1 MGESKLNHYT
11 CSNGAEFVISTD
23 AEQVTAAESSEWL
36 RKYMLDSAKDSNK
49 QVIFTI
55 TASPSGML
63 MFQFKPRAE
72 VMGET

>member
-1 MGESKLNHYT
+1 VGESKLKHYT

-23 AEQVTAAESSEWL
+23 AEQVTAESSEWL
-36 RKYMLDSAKDSNK
+36 RKYMADSAKDSNG

-55 TASPSGML
+55 TDLPDGML

-72 VMGET
+72 VLGDK